1 MGRGRGRGTAGAAI
15 GVATLVVALWV
26 GTAAAEAGEVR
37 VRVLDVRSDR
47 GQVLVALCE
56 ERDFLARSCAL
67 TGAAGARAGTTEV
80 VIRDVPPG
88 VYAAQAVHD
97 ENANQ
102 DLDRNA
108 LGLPLEGFG
117 FSRDAPLRA
126 GPPRFEEAAVEVPV
140 EGGVLSF
147 ALRYF

>member
-1 MGRGRGRGTAGAAI
+1 MGRARAGEAIGAAGLAALLWLGASGAGAA
-15 GVATLVVALWV
+15 
-26 GTAAAEAGEVR
+26 AELR
-37 VRVLDVRSDR
+37 VRVGAVRSDEGR
-47 GQVLVALCE
+47 VLVALCA

-67 TGAAGARAGTTEV
+67 AGSAGARAGVTEV

-88 VYAAQAVHD
+88 VYAAQAIHD
-97 ENANQ
+97 ENGNG

-126 GPPRFEEAAVEVPV
+126 GPPRFEEAAVEVPA
-140 EGGVLSF
+140 EGGVLAF

>member
-1 MGRGRGRGTAGAAI
+1 MGRGRAGWATGAATLALALWMGAGAA
-15 GVATLVVALWV
+15 G
-26 GTAAAEAGEVR
+26 AAELRVR
-37 VRVLDVRSDR
+37 VRDVRSDE
-47 GQVLVALCE
+47 GQVLVALCA
-56 ERDFLARSCAL
+56 ERDFLKRSCPL
-67 TGAAGARAGTTEV
+67 TGTAGARAGVTEV

-97 ENANQ
+97 ENGNQ
-102 DLDRNA
+102 DLDRNV

-126 GPPRFEEAAVEVPV
+126 GPPRFDDAAVEVPV